1 MGLSNWALHRLMS
14 RSSLLYSRL
23 GVKFFVPRFSLQYTF
38 FPWAVSQTQGVT
50 LSVSWKPS
58 CYLSQHCFS
67 SHWGTNHQQWPWAWH
82 LLCVRREPRHSSILQ
97 EAWTIRKSYRKGH
110 GAYNIWTSTQMTA
123 RASRRG
129 RVLLT
134 KRGSAEP
141 GSGFVERGPLQL
153 SGMRSRLLWVLSR
166 QLSATKHQ
174 KGSQA
179 NYACVVTGGVTQK
192 GGELPTA
199 TSSSTHQS
207 LAARNAKLRITGIK
221 ETYLQCVQCVYR
233 V

>member
-1 MGLSNWALHRLMS
+1 M
-14 RSSLLYSRL
+14 
-23 GVKFFVPRFSLQYTF
+23 
-38 FPWAVSQTQGVT
+38 
-50 LSVSWKPS
+50 
-58 CYLSQHCFS
+58 
-67 SHWGTNHQQWPWAWH
+67 
-82 LLCVRREPRHSSILQ
+82 
-97 EAWTIRKSYRKGH
+97 
-110 GAYNIWTSTQMTA
+110 
-123 RASRRG
+123 
-129 RVLLT
+129 LLT

-179 NYACVVTGGVTQK
+179 NSACVVTGGVTQK
-192 GGELPTA
+192 GGELSAT

-221 ETYLQCVQCVYR
+221 ESYPVCTVCIQSQKADCLSRFLIQEQET
-233 V
+233 

>member
-1 MGLSNWALHRLMS
+1 M
-14 RSSLLYSRL
+14 
-23 GVKFFVPRFSLQYTF
+23 
-38 FPWAVSQTQGVT
+38 
-50 LSVSWKPS
+50 
-58 CYLSQHCFS
+58 
-67 SHWGTNHQQWPWAWH
+67 
-82 LLCVRREPRHSSILQ
+82 
-97 EAWTIRKSYRKGH
+97 
-110 GAYNIWTSTQMTA
+110 
-123 RASRRG
+123 
-129 RVLLT
+129 LLT

-179 NYACVVTGGVTQK
+179 NSACVVTGGVTQK
-192 GGELPTA
+192 GGELSAT

-221 ETYLQCVQCVYR
+221 ENYLQCVQCVYR
-233 V
+233 VKKQIVFLGS